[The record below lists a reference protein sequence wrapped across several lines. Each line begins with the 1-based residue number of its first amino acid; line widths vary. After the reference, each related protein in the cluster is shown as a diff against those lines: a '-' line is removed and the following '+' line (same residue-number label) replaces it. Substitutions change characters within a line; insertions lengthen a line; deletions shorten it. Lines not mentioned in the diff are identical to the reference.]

1 MMTIRVA
8 LTAVAA
14 HEAWNGMRVV
24 GDRAIPKLAIPPWR
38 RGDACRRG
46 WRRGLAMTDLAV
58 GVAVIAVLM
67 GGVLGGAAS
76 VETSRTTRTI
86 DDVQRLRRAVRTW
99 VDLGNVTYTS
109 LSIPALQ
116 TANVLS
122 TATVLSAWGTPVA
135 LVARTPSTYW
145 ITLEGLP
152 AGARAGLIRQ
162 FQDQAVEIAGDE
174 TQLRLGFQ

>member
-1 MMTIRVA
+1 
-8 LTAVAA
+8 
-14 HEAWNGMRVV
+14 MRVV
-24 GDRAIPKLAIPPWR
+24 GERAVLKSAIRP
-38 RGDACRRG
+38 
-46 WRRGLAMTDLAV
+46 WRRGLAMTDLAI

-86 DDVQRLRRAVRTW
+86 DDVQQLRRAVRTW
-99 VDLGNVTYTS
+99 VELGNVTYTS

-116 TANVLS
+116 TANVLP
-122 TATVLSAWGTPVA
+122 TATVLSAWGTPVT
-135 LVARTPSTYW
+135 LVARTARTYW
-145 ITLEGLP
+145 ITLDGLP

-162 FQDQAVEIAGDE
+162 FQDQAVEISGDD